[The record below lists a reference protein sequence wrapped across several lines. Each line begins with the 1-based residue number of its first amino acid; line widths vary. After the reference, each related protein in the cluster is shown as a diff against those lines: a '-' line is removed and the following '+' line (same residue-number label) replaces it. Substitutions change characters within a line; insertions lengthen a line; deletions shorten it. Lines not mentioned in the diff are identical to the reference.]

1 LGLRVAFGAH
11 RPKPHLSRTERIRR
25 TTPFVELDSFEMF
38 DVSPRKSR
46 GMPHPARP
54 STGLSR
60 RVPRPLEAYFMTPLR
75 TAAAVHSS
83 RARAK
88 ARLFALA
95 VLAAFVAFFL
105 APASSFAAPEAKIL
119 RIDPR
124 TSTVDGAPVLTTVID
139 LVQNKRVS
147 DATRPCASLNGDAFN
162 DCVSNALEQPNA
174 LYASFDFPEK
184 NAILTVLVDG
194 SDTAAKF
201 ESKARWGE
209 SANQPGV
216 GTAWL
221 ILIDAASSMG
231 TRFDE
236 AKSVASAFVNA
247 MGPNDIVN
255 IMFFN
260 DKSVVEDSKWVK
272 EKQAALQVIANV
284 RNTFPTQGRTRPLF
298 NIIKTAATDGFKELG
313 NVGSNVVVPMHQAMV
328 VLSNGS
334 AGADPSSN
342 AAAANLLKDYLTKGR
357 FPENNEVLPK
367 TPVPVISVWFPSKLV
382 EEFGAQARE
391 FMEGMSNPEIGGF
404 FSILRDR
411 QEARAAN
418 IVNVVRTRFNKMH
431 IVKWRVSCV
440 ALSLTQTLRL
450 AFLATDPPI
459 AGDATFQN
467 VPIGIDPSQWP
478 LDIDR
483 EATERAALK
492 EPAYPGGMLKVYGN
506 FCWGGNAQRAELYM
520 VPKNQPAPATLQ
532 GGGID
537 DAKKAQKTLIEQG
550 MRGKAITAGES
561 MIEFELPKSDKF
573 LSGKGDAMTARLIVY
588 DNQAKRTS
596 AITAD
601 KIVTVKA
608 KEAPLPYL
616 LIGGITFGGVVLILL
631 VVSIFRGGS
640 GGNKR
645 RGAAPTQA
653 PRPVVAGGPSMSPG
667 GYGPPPPMSGQDF
680 GGGGGSYGPP
690 PGMGGSANRAVL
702 SSSIGVFTFMPGTEM
717 RVGRDG
723 SSCQIVINEPR
734 VSGNHAVIKFENGQ
748 VFVRDENSNNGTNIN
763 QNRIPPLVWTVVPP
777 GTLLRFG
784 PIEFNVRLE

>member
-1 LGLRVAFGAH
+1 MT
-11 RPKPHLSRTERIRR
+11 PHL
-25 TTPFVELDSFEMF
+25 
-38 DVSPRKSR
+38 
-46 GMPHPARP
+46 
-54 STGLSR
+54 
-60 RVPRPLEAYFMTPLR
+60 
-75 TAAAVHSS
+75 TAAADHAS
-83 RARAK
+83 RVRAK
-88 ARLFALA
+88 ASLFALA
-95 VLAAFVAFFL
+95 AFAAFVAFFL

-147 DATRPCASLNGDAFN
+147 DLTRPCATLNGDAFN
-162 DCVSNALEQPNA
+162 DCVSNAMEQPSA
-174 LYASFDFPEK
+174 LYSSFDFPEA
-184 NAILTVLVDG
+184 NAFFTVLING
-194 SDTAAKF
+194 NDTPAKF

-209 SANQPGV
+209 STNQPGV

-231 TRFDE
+231 SRFDE
-236 AKSVASAFVNA
+236 AKAVASAFVNA

-255 IMFFN
+255 VMFFN

-272 EKQAALQVIANV
+272 EKQAALQSIANV

-313 NVGSNVVVPMHQAMV
+313 NVGVNVTVPMHQAMV

-367 TPVPVISVWFPSKLV
+367 TPVPVISIWFPNKLI
-382 EEFGAQARE
+382 EEFYAQARE
-391 FMEGMSNPEIGGF
+391 FMEGMANPEIGGF
-404 FSILRDR
+404 YSILRDK

-418 IVNVVRTRFNKMH
+418 IVNSVRTRFSKMH

-440 ALSLTQTLRL
+440 ATSVTQTFRL
-450 AFLATDPPI
+450 FFKETTPPI

-467 VPIGIDPSQWP
+467 VPVGIDPSQWP

-483 EATERAALK
+483 EQTERAAQK
-492 EPAYPGGMLKVYGN
+492 EPAFPGGNLKIFGN
-506 FCWGGNAQRAELYM
+506 FCWGGNAQHAELYM
-520 VPKNQPAPATLQ
+520 VPKNQPAPASLQ
-532 GGGID
+532 GGSLE
-537 DAKKAQKTLIEQG
+537 DAKKAQRTLIEQG
-550 MRGKAITAGES
+550 MRGKAITAS
-561 MIEFELPKSDKF
+561 DTAVEFELPKSDKF
-573 LSGKGDAMTARLIVY
+573 LSGKGEAMTARLIVF

-596 AITAD
+596 AITQD
-601 KIVTVKA
+601 KIITVKA
-608 KEAPLPYL
+608 KEAPLPYV

-631 VVSIFRGGS
+631 VVSIFRGG
-640 GGNKR
+640 GNKR
-645 RGAAPTQA
+645 RGTAPAQA
-653 PRPVVAGGPSMSPG
+653 PRPVIASNPSMSSG

-680 GGGGGSYGPP
+680 GGGGYGPP
-690 PGMGGSANRAVL
+690 PGMGGPANRAVL
-702 SSSIGVFTFMPGTEM
+702 SSSIGVFTFMPNQEM

-777 GTLLRFG
+777 GAVLRFG
-784 PIEFNVRLE
+784 PIEFTVRLE

>member
-1 LGLRVAFGAH
+1 
-11 RPKPHLSRTERIRR
+11 
-25 TTPFVELDSFEMF
+25 
-38 DVSPRKSR
+38 
-46 GMPHPARP
+46 
-54 STGLSR
+54 
-60 RVPRPLEAYFMTPLR
+60 MTPLP
-75 TAAAVHSS
+75 TAAAVHSF

-88 ARLFALA
+88 APLLALT
-95 VLAAFVAFFL
+95 VLAALVAL
-105 APASSFAAPEAKIL
+105 LCAPASSFAAPEAKIL

-147 DATRPCASLNGDAFN
+147 DATRPCATLNGDAFF

-174 LYASFDFPEK
+174 LYSSFDFPEK
-184 NAILTVLVDG
+184 NAILTVSVDG
-194 SDTAAKF
+194 SDTMARF

-236 AKSVASAFVNA
+236 AKAVASAFVNA

-255 IMFFN
+255 VMFFN
-260 DKSVVEDSKWVK
+260 DRSVVEDSKWVNN
-272 EKQAALQVIANV
+272 KQAALQVIANV

-334 AGADPSSN
+334 AGGDVSSSPAS
-342 AAAANLLKDYLTKGR
+342 AALLKDYLTKGR

-367 TPVPVISVWFPSKLV
+367 TPVPVISIWFPNKV
-382 EEFGAQARE
+382 IEEFAASARE
-391 FMEGMSNPEIGGF
+391 FMEGMANPEIGGF
-404 FSILRDR
+404 HSIVRDR

-440 ALSLTQTLRL
+440 ALSLTQTLKL
-450 AFLATDPPI
+450 AFLSTDPPI

-467 VPIGIDPSQWP
+467 VPVGIDPSQWP

-483 EATERAALK
+483 EATERAAAK
-492 EPAYPGGMLKVYGN
+492 EPAYPGGTLKVYGN

-520 VPKNQPAPATLQ
+520 VPKNQPAPASLQ

-537 DAKKAQKTLIEQG
+537 DAKKAQRSLIEQG

-561 MIEFELPKSDKF
+561 MVEFELPKSDKF
-573 LSGKGDAMTARLIVY
+573 LSGKGEAMTARLIVY

-601 KIVTVKA
+601 KIITVKA

-631 VVSIFRGGS
+631 VVSIFRGG
-640 GGNKR
+640 GNKR
-645 RGAAPTQA
+645 RAPAPTQA
-653 PRPVVAGGPSMSPG
+653 PRPVVAGPSMPQG
-667 GYGPPPPMSGQDF
+667 GYGPPPPMSGPDF
-680 GGGGGSYGPP
+680 GGGGYGPP
-690 PGMGGSANRAVL
+690 PGMGGSASRAVL
-702 SSSIGVFTFMPGTEM
+702 SSSIGVFTFMPGQEM

-763 QNRIPPLVWTVVPP
+763 SNRIPPLVWTVVPP
-777 GTLLRFG
+777 GAVLRFG